1 MSTQHLRNV
10 SISLLES
17 FLEQCQ
23 CKYIKNTKGHVQYTR
38 SDLTRPLIFQ
48 NHIDPV
54 PEFIVQNL
62 LRGLGYSK
70 RDFFDILEQKK
81 EVVKIG
87 NTFHLKDIAKKE
99 KEK

>member
-1 MSTQHLRNV
+1 MGTQHLRNV

-17 FLEQCQ
+17 FLEKCQ
-23 CKYIKNTKGHVQYTR
+23 CKFIKNKKGHVQYTR

-54 PEFIVQNL
+54 PEFIIQNL

-70 RDFFDILEQKK
+70 KDFFDILQQKK

-87 NTFHLKDIAKKE
+87 TKYHIKDPVKKE
-99 KEK
+99 